1 LNSLSQFVN
10 QFGYNVSLKDK
21 KSTVE
26 SINKLLKDVKG
37 KKEGSMIELLTLK
50 SMPKAVYTTQNVGH
64 YGLGFEHYTHF
75 TSPIRRYPD
84 LLAHR
89 MLFEYLNNNPS
100 PYNEETIESF
110 AKHSSLMEQ
119 KAAEAERA
127 SVKYKMAELMKK
139 HEGEIFEARISG
151 ITEWGIYATIL
162 DLHAEGLIKVSE
174 IKFDRFYY
182 VEDERKLMGK
192 RTKRSFHM

>member
-1 LNSLSQFVN
+1 
-10 QFGYNVSLKDK
+10 
-21 KSTVE
+21 
-26 SINKLLKDVKG
+26 
-37 KKEGSMIELLTLK
+37 
-50 SMPKAVYTTQNVGH
+50 
-64 YGLGFEHYTHF
+64 
-75 TSPIRRYPD
+75 
-84 LLAHR
+84 
-89 MLFEYLNNNPS
+89 MLFEYLNNTPS

-110 AKHSSLMEQ
+110 AKQSSLMEQ

-192 RTKRSFHM
+192 RTKRSFHMGDIITIKVKSANPIARQIDFYLYE

>member
-1 LNSLSQFVN
+1 MARVLLFLTFFNPVDFDGSVLQEIKKIIPLITN
-10 QFGYNVSLKDK
+10 LYKTYLKNFID
-21 KSTVE
+21 
-26 SINKLLKDVKG
+26 N
-37 KKEGSMIELLTLK
+37 
-50 SMPKAVYTTQNVGH
+50 
-64 YGLGFEHYTHF
+64 
-75 TSPIRRYPD
+75 
-84 LLAHR
+84 R

-162 DLHAEGLIKVSE
+162 DLHAEGLIRVSE
-174 IKFDRFYY
+174 IKSDRFYY
-182 VEDERKLMGK
+182 VEDERKLIGK
-192 RTKRSFHM
+192 RTKRSFHMGDIITIKVKSANPIARQIDFYLYE